1 MSILEASLTLF
12 LFLVIL
18 GRYRVYC
25 LKQVIETGSS
35 KGALLETL
43 MSLVTELY
51 SAIVSNKKLTLMFL
65 PALAATYGVFLE
77 IVDDEVVVHGENEE
91 AEKGED
97 KKDND

>member
-12 LFLVIL
+12 LFLVTL

-35 KGALLETL
+35 KGALSETL

-51 SAIVSNKKLTLMFL
+51 SAVVSNKKLTLMFL

-77 IVDDEVVVHGENEE
+77 IVDDKVVVYGENEE
-91 AEKGED
+91 VDEEG
-97 KKDND
+97 KKENE

>member
-12 LFLVIL
+12 LFLVTL

-35 KGALLETL
+35 KGALSETL

-51 SAIVSNKKLTLMFL
+51 SAVVSNKKLTLMFI

-77 IVDDEVVVHGENEE
+77 IVDDKVVVYGENEE
-91 AEKGED
+91 VDEEG
-97 KKDND
+97 KKDNE

>member
-12 LFLVIL
+12 LFLVTL

-25 LKQVIETGSS
+25 LKQYLEIGSS
-35 KGALLETL
+35 KGALSATL
-43 MSLVTELY
+43 MSLVTEFW
-51 SAIVSNKKLTLMFL
+51 AAVVSNKKLTLMFL

-91 AEKGED
+91 AEEGED
-97 KKDND
+97 KKDNE

>member
-12 LFLVIL
+12 LFLVTL

-35 KGALLETL
+35 KGALSETL

-51 SAIVSNKKLTLMFL
+51 SAVVSNKKLTLMFL

-77 IVDDEVVVHGENEE
+77 IVDDEVVVYGENEE
-91 AEKGED
+91 AHEED
-97 KKDND
+97 KKDNE

>member
-12 LFLVIL
+12 LFLVTL

-35 KGALLETL
+35 KGALSETL

-51 SAIVSNKKLTLMFL
+51 SAVVSNKKLTLMFL

-77 IVDDEVVVHGENEE
+77 IVDDKVVVYGENEE
-91 AEKGED
+91 VDEED
-97 KKDND
+97 KKDNE